1 MSTPASG
8 AAHGAGKTEL
18 VDLPDGRVL
27 QITVSGPADG
37 VPLLWHHGTPGC
49 DYQSEHKAQEAA
61 KRGLRLVS
69 YARAGAK
76 ASTRHRGRSVADVAA
91 DMAAVLDHLGAT
103 RCLTGGQ
110 SGGGPHALATGA
122 LLPERV
128 AAVIVVCGV
137 RPYGEGFLDGM
148 GQDNLDE
155 FALALEGE
163 EALTPYLL
171 REREGLLTADPD
183 TVIAT
188 MSTLLP
194 EPDRVVLSGEVGRDL
209 LANLAGGVESIDGWL
224 DDDLAFTRHWGF
236 ELEDLS
242 VPVSFWQG
250 SEDLM
255 VPQSHM
261 PWQAQRVPGARMH
274 LEDGEGHLSLQVN
287 HFGRMLD
294 EAVASL

>member
-1 MSTPASG
+1 MSDPTSTPR
-8 AAHGAGKTEL
+8 TEL

-27 QITVSGPADG
+27 EVTISGPADG

-49 DYQSEHKAQEAA
+49 DFQSAGRRAA
-61 KRGLRLVS
+61 AAERGLRLVT

-76 ASTRHRGRSVADVAA
+76 RSTRHLGRSVADVAA
-91 DMAAVLDHLGAT
+91 DMAAVLDHLGAS

-122 LLPERV
+122 LLPDRV
-128 AAVIVVCGV
+128 AAVITVCGV
-137 RPYGEGFLDGM
+137 RPYGPGFLDGM

-155 FALALEGE
+155 FALALQGE

-171 REREGLLTADPD
+171 QQREGLLTADPD
-183 TVIAT
+183 TVVAT
-188 MSTLLP
+188 LATLLP
-194 EPDRVVLSGEVGRDL
+194 APDRAALTGEVGADL
-209 LANLAGGVESIDGWL
+209 LANLAGGVESIYGWL
-224 DDDLAFTRHWGF
+224 DDDLAFTKHWGF
-236 ELEDLS
+236 ELEDIA

-261 PWQAQRVPGARMH
+261 PWQAKRVPGAKMH
-274 LEDGEGHLSLQVN
+274 LQPGEGHLSLQIN

-294 EAVASL
+294 EAVAQL